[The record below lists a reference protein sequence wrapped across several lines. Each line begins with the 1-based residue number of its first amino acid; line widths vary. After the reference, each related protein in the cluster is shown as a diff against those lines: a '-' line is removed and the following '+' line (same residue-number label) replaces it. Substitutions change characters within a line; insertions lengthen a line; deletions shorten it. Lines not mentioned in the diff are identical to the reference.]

1 MHGGDHGRGRRAAA
15 PWNFLWVR
23 LLHLH
28 ASPDLPCAP
37 PSIAVPTQVPSKTH
51 TKKKAGVGARPPP
64 SRPGRSCSLG
74 RPTSSSRRTSSAPSS
89 PSSPSPPRSCSCSP
103 LPPLPLPLPA
113 RARAAPRR
121 PVGRSSSIA
130 PCRTHCRSSS
140 PTTSSSAAP
149 PGRTGTGRGGSPRW
163 CCTGTCA
170 SPSGQGVRG
179 GARRVRQVPP
189 LGAQAGDH
197 RGGRRRR
204 GRRRRAQPGAQ
215 EEPRAAVPR
224 APRQPAPPRRVRR
237 RERRRVL
244 RVAC

>member
-1 MHGGDHGRGRRAAA
+1 MELPLGSPAPSARLAGPALCSSIYCSADAGAEQDAHQEEGR
-15 PWNFLWVR
+15 
-23 LLHLH
+23 H
-28 ASPDLPCAP
+28 CA
-37 PSIAVPTQVPSKTH
+37 TT
-51 TKKKAGVGARPPP
+51 ARPPP

-103 LPPLPLPLPA
+103 PPPLPLPA

-179 GARRVRQVPP
+179 ARRVRQVPP
-189 LGAQAGDH
+189 
-197 RGGRRRR
+197 RRS
-204 GRRRRAQPGAQ
+204 
-215 EEPRAAVPR
+215 
-224 APRQPAPPRRVRR
+224 
-237 RERRRVL
+237 L
-244 RVAC
+244 FL